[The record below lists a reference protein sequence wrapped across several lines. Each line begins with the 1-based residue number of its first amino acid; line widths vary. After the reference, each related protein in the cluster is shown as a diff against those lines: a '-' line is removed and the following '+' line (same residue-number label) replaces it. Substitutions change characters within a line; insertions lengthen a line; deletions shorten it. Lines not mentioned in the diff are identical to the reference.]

1 MSDYT
6 LAGKN
11 SADFGALFQLGKLIG
26 GSLTFNA
33 TTTTDTIAHGLG
45 AAPDFVILTFS
56 GETSGDTYTWTS
68 DTTTLTVTRETTVG
82 AETWSYLLGILT

>member
-1 MSDYT
+1 MPQT

-11 SADFGALFQLGKLIG
+11 AKDIGALFRIGAIIG

-33 TTTTDTIAHGLG
+33 TTTTDTLAHGLG
-45 AAPDFVILTFS
+45 VAPDFVLLTFS
-56 GETSGDTYTWTS
+56 GETSGDTYTWTT

-82 AETWSYLLGILT
+82 AETWSYLIGVLT